1 MFFKTVC
8 FCNEVAGIDLK
19 VMMQSDGNKLIEEE
33 NLIHERW
40 QTHELTLLIH
50 LENSVHG
57 AKD

>member
-8 FCNEVAGIDLK
+8 CSNEVAGIDVK
-19 VMMQSDGNKLIEEE
+19 VMMQSDGNTFIEEE
-33 NLIHERW
+33 NLIYERW

-57 AKD
+57 ATD

>member
-1 MFFKTVC
+1 MR
-8 FCNEVAGIDLK
+8 IDLK
-19 VMMQSDGNKLIEEE
+19 VMMQSDGNTFIEEE

-57 AKD
+57 ATD